1 MAGIK
6 TDYNKFYV
14 DIGHC
19 IGPQND
25 KIWTLAMNTECS
37 NDKVPLLMLHGFGA
51 GAAFWVLNF
60 DALAANRPVYAI
72 DLPGYGKSSRSKFSK
87 DAKEIEAQ
95 FCNAIERWRQYMKI
109 DKMILLG
116 HSFGGYISLAY
127 AMQFPDRIEHLVLA
141 DPWGFVGLPQDL
153 NKYSLYKRSRMY
165 LTSKISPLFIVRAA
179 GPVGGPLLLR
189 KIRSDIVEKYEN
201 VIENHDKT
209 IAKYVYH
216 CNSQRITGELA
227 FKHLLDTGH
236 WPKHPMSE
244 RLANKELS
252 DDVPLTIIFGENS
265 WLTSTWANSYGPR
278 LKEQRA
284 EKSYTHIEF
293 IELAGH
299 QLFSD
304 NASEFNRIVNEACE
318 ILKNRD

>member
-1 MAGIK
+1 
-6 TDYNKFYV
+6 
-14 DIGHC
+14 
-19 IGPQND
+19 
-25 KIWTLAMNTECS
+25 
-37 NDKVPLLMLHGFGA
+37 
-51 GAAFWVLNF
+51 
-60 DALAANRPVYAI
+60 
-72 DLPGYGKSSRSKFSK
+72 
-87 DAKEIEAQ
+87 
-95 FCNAIERWRQYMKI
+95 
-109 DKMILLG
+109 MILLG

-127 AMQFPDRIEHLVLA
+127 TMQFPDRVEHLILG
-141 DPWGFVGLPQDL
+141 DPWGLWGLPQDVK
-153 NKYSLYKRSRMY
+153 KYSLYKRSRMY
-165 LTSKISPLFIVRAA
+165 LTSKISPLFIVRMA

-236 WPKHPMSE
+236 WPKYPMSE
-244 RLANKELS
+244 RLANNELS

-265 WLTSTWANSYGPR
+265 WLTSAWANRYGPR
-278 LKEQRA
+278 LKEQRP
-284 EKSYTHIEF
+284 ESSYTHIEF
-293 IELAGH
+293 IESAGH

>member
-1 MAGIK
+1 LTGIK

-14 DIGHC
+14 DLGHC
-19 IGPQND
+19 IGPQTD
-25 KIWTLAMNTECS
+25 KIWTLSMNTES
-37 NDKVPLLMLHGFGA
+37 PNTPLLMIHGFGA
-51 GAAFWVLNF
+51 GIGFWVLNY

-95 FCNAIERWRQYMKI
+95 FCNAIERWRQLMKI
-109 DKMILLG
+109 EKMILLG

-127 AMQFPDRIEHLVLA
+127 SMQFPERVENLVLA

-153 NKYSLYKRSRMY
+153 RKYSLLKRSRMY

-179 GPVGGPLLLR
+179 GPAMGPLLFRKLR
-189 KIRSDIVEKYEN
+189 TDIVEKFEN

-216 CNSQRITGELA
+216 CNSQKITGELA
-227 FKHLLDTGH
+227 FKHLLEIGH
-236 WPKHPMSE
+236 WPKYPMCD
-244 RLANKELS
+244 RLDQLCDKIPMT
-252 DDVPLTIIFGENS
+252 VIFGENS
-265 WLTSTWANSYGPR
+265 WLDNSYGPR
-278 LKEQRA
+278 LKEIRPA
-284 EKSYTHIEF
+284 SSYTRVEYIES
-293 IELAGH
+293 AGH

-318 ILKNRD
+318 VLKDR